1 MPPSGG
7 SGQWAGI
14 RRALRV
20 VVVYLVLGTLLD
32 WAATQFQATE
42 GVSLWY
48 PPPALDVFVL
58 LVFGLRYLP
67 ALVLSGVLH
76 ATVVDP
82 VGLGPLH
89 VVVSVAISTVVYGGA
104 AAVLLRWVRIDPRI
118 PTLRDVAWLVLV
130 ACGGASLLVAVGQV
144 TLLCVAGV
152 VAWGELPLSIAGRWA
167 GSATGIAMLA
177 PVLLLL
183 ARRWTSSRAGGWPRG
198 WTRRPALPADPDGS
212 RVSSRETFAQ
222 FAVLLAAVYA
232 AYAGGPGASMDYT
245 YLVYAPVVWIA
256 VRGGLRVAA
265 PAVLV
270 ANVAAVAFNGGRVPG
285 EGGIALQFGLVT
297 LTVTGLLLGALV
309 MQRRL
314 DSDRNR
320 HAALHDPLTGLPNRV
335 LFTDRL
341 DQAAARAARDP
352 ARRFA
357 VLFCDLDNFKQ
368 VNDSLGHPAGD
379 RLLTEVAHRLRTVSR
394 PADSLARLG
403 GDEFAVLLEELHNPE
418 EMHRIIS
425 RMLEELAR
433 PHGLTDA
440 AGPVVVTVS
449 IGSVLNRPGVPV
461 ASQLLLDDADVA
473 LHQAKRDGRNRHV
486 LFDQGMHT
494 DAATR
499 LQRET
504 ALRQAVAEGHIEV
517 AFQPVVRCDDLTV
530 VAMEALARWTAP
542 EGPVAPST
550 FIPLAEQTG
559 LIHDLGEHVLRRA
572 CAIAVTW
579 PTGGPV
585 PVRLAVNA
593 SWRELTDHLYTDRL
607 LAVLQETGLAPEN
620 LDVEIT
626 ETQGLE
632 DSDTV
637 RTTLRGLARAGVGV
651 LVDDFGTGYS
661 SFTYLHTLPISG
673 LKIDRSFVAGLPDHH
688 QHATIVRSILAMA
701 AELALPV
708 TAEGVET
715 PEQLAFLQ
723 QHHCAYAQGY
733 LFNSS

>member
-1 MPPSGG
+1 M
-7 SGQWAGI
+7 
-14 RRALRV
+14 V
-20 VVVYLVLGTLLD
+20 VAYLVLGTLLD

-48 PPPALDVFVL
+48 PPPALDVVLL

-67 ALVLSGVLH
+67 ALALSGLLH
-76 ATVVDP
+76 VMVVDP
-82 VGLGPLH
+82 VGLGPAH
-89 VVVSVAISTVVYGGA
+89 VGLSVAISTVGYGGA

-130 ACGGASLLVAVGQV
+130 ACGGASLLVAAGQV
-144 TLLCVAGV
+144 TLLCAAGV
-152 VAWGELPLSIAGRWA
+152 VVWVELPLSIVGVWA

-183 ARRWTSSRAGGWPRG
+183 GRRWTGSRSGGWPRG

-212 RVSSRETFAQ
+212 QVSRREMVVQ

-232 AYAGGPGASMDYT
+232 AYASGPGASLDYT
-245 YLVYAPVVWIA
+245 YLVYAPVIWIA

-265 PAVLV
+265 PGVLL
-270 ANVAAVAFNGGRVPG
+270 ANVAAVALNGGRVPG

-297 LTVTGLLLGALV
+297 LTVTGLLLGALI

-352 ARRFA
+352 TRRFA

-368 VNDSLGHPAGD
+368 VNDSLGHHAGD
-379 RLLTEVAHRLRTVSR
+379 RLLSEVAHRLRTVSR
-394 PADSLARLG
+394 PGDSLARFG
-403 GDEFAVLLEELHNPE
+403 GDEFAVLLEELHDPDE
-418 EMHRIIS
+418 LDRVIS
-425 RMLEELAR
+425 RMLDELAR
-433 PHGLTDA
+433 PHVLTDT
-440 AGPVVVTVS
+440 AGPVVVSVS
-449 IGSVLNRPGVPV
+449 IGSVLNSPGVLV
-461 ASQLLLDDADVA
+461 GSQLLLRDADVA
-473 LHQAKRDGRNRHV
+473 LHQAKRGGRNRHV
-486 LFDQGMHT
+486 LFDQAMHT
-494 DAATR
+494 AAVTG
-499 LQRET
+499 LHREN
-504 ALRQAVAEGHIEV
+504 ALRQAVADRRIEV

-542 EGPVAPST
+542 EGPVAPSV

-585 PVRLAVNA
+585 LVRLAVNA
-593 SWRELTDHLYTDRL
+593 SWRELTDRHYTDRL

-637 RTTLRGLARAGVGV
+637 RTTLLGLARAGVGV

-661 SFTYLHTLPISG
+661 SFTYLHQFPISG
-673 LKIDRSFVAGLPDHH
+673 LKIDRSFIAGLPHDH

-715 PEQLAFLQ
+715 PQQLAFLQ